1 MANGDPII
9 IGLPNTASNPGTAT
23 ILSRDEN
30 FAETVF
36 VARNLNE
43 GDGIRGEASGN
54 SGFPTPSLPDPGGG
68 PDVQYSAGVWGDS
81 DTGLGVF
88 GSSNATEGA
97 GVVGR
102 AGNGSDG
109 MIAYSAGGLGIRCK
123 SDGGYPAVY
132 GSSGG
137 FAMGGC

>member
-30 FAETVF
+30 RDEPVF

-43 GDGIRGEASGN
+43 GDGIRGEA
-54 SGFPTPSLPDPGGG
+54 
-68 PDVQYSAGVWGDS
+68 
-81 DTGLGVF
+81 
-88 GSSNATEGA
+88 NAAETA

-102 AGNGSDG
+102 GNKANGVIG
-109 MIAYSAGGLGIRCK
+109 RSAGALGCT
-123 SDGGYPAVY
+123 GH
-132 GSSGG
+132 
-137 FAMGGC
+137 C